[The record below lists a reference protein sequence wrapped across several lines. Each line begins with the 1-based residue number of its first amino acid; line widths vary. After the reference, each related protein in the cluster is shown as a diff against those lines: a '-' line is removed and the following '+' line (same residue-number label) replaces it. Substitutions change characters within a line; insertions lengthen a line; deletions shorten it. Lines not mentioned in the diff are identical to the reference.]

1 MERYL
6 SALRECTL
14 FDGISGEE
22 LSRMLVCLG
31 AKKMHFAKRE
41 CIFEEGAPSRYIGLM
56 LSGSALIERNDFYG
70 NRSIVDTVEVSD
82 IFCESF
88 AAAKIDKMPVSVVA
102 SEDCEVM
109 LIDCARILCTCEN
122 TCSFHRNLI
131 FNFAKDLA
139 SKNIDAYG
147 KIEITSKRTTRDK
160 LMAFL
165 LIYAKRTGKNE
176 FDIPFDRQQLAD
188 YLEVDRT
195 GLSSEIG
202 RLTREGVLT
211 SNKKHFVLLSD

>member
-1 MERYL
+1 MEKYF
-6 SALRECTL
+6 SVLRDCTL
-14 FDGISGEE
+14 FAGIGKEE
-22 LSRMLVCLG
+22 LSRMLTCLG
-31 AKKMHFAKRE
+31 AKTMHFCKRE

-70 NRSIVDTVEVSD
+70 NRSIVGTVGVSEL
-82 IFCESF
+82 FCESF
-88 AAAKIDKMPVSVVA
+88 AAAKIDKIPVSVVA

-109 LIDCARILCTCEN
+109 MIDCSRVLCTCEK

-165 LIYAKRTGKNE
+165 LIYAKRAGKNE

-202 RLTREGVLT
+202 RLTREGVII
-211 SNKKHFVLLSD
+211 SNKKHFVLLRA